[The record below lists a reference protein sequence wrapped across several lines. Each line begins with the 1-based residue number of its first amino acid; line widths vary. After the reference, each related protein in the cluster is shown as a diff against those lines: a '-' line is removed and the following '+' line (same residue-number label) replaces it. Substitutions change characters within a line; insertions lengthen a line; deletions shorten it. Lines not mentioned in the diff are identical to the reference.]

1 MNMNGT
7 SYDRP
12 RAVPSRADAQ
22 GLFGPVAA
30 QVRQA
35 LRGPIPSGAFEV
47 DGSEVAILD
56 LKLPGLDGLAVCRR
70 APGPGRVARLE
81 LLILCDTRGGSG
93 DALDLD
99 LRAAGFASSRC
110 DPRAF
115 EGRLKSM
122 LKRAGLS
129 DERPTV
135 DAGAIRM
142 DRDRHQVLVNGL
154 LVKLTPNEFEILRAL
169 MEARGRTLTREELL
183 ERIWEMWDEQGPRH
197 AGNRRVD
204 VYIYRLRQKLGSEKR
219 RLLTVRK
226 AGYRLDVS
234 TEGNEAA

>member
-1 MNMNGT
+1 MNGT

-12 RAVPSRADAQ
+12 RAVPSRADAK

-35 LRGPIPSGAFEV
+35 LRDPIPSGAFEV

-56 LKLPGLDGLAVCRR
+56 LKLPGLDGLAVCRK
-70 APGPGRVARLE
+70 APGRVARLE
-81 LLILCDTRGGSG
+81 LLILCDTRGASG
-93 DALDLD
+93 DAVDLD

-110 DPRAF
+110 DPGAF

-122 LKRAGLS
+122 LRRAGLS
-129 DERPTV
+129 DERPAV

-169 MEARGRTLTREELL
+169 MEARGRTLTRGELL
-183 ERIWEMWDEQGPRH
+183 QRVWEMWDEQGPRP

-204 VYIYRLRQKLGSEKR
+204 VYVHRLRQKLGSEKR

-234 TEGNEAA
+234 TEGDEAA